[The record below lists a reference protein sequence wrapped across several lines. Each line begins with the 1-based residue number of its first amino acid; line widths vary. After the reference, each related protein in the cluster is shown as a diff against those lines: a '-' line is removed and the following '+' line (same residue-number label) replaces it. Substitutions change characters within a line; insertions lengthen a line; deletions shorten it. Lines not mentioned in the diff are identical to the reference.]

1 MKRIVFLYAIFG
13 LMFFLLPLNTKA
25 VELITNGGFE
35 TGNFTGW
42 TAINAPGP
50 FEPWTVSGSG
60 GGFVDSPVPV
70 ATQVVQGS
78 FNAWQTVT
86 SDPGSFLLYQNITI
100 PAGQRLQFKWL
111 HRYQMNLTTY
121 CGGTTSCGTATFAV
135 EVLNTSN
142 VLLQTLYTITTLPDT
157 NTNTGWTTNFANLSA
172 YAGQT
177 IRIRFRTTVTESLD
191 GPGRIEIDGV
201 SANAFVPTAA
211 NVSVGGRVSTDEG
224 AGISRVSVTLTNSAG
239 VSRSVTTNTFGYY
252 NFTDVLS
259 GDTYIIAVNNKKY
272 LFSDSPRVVN
282 VQNDLADIDFRA
294 SP

>member
-1 MKRIVFLYAIFG
+1 MNRKIFLYTIFG
-13 LMFFLLPLNTKA
+13 LMLLLLPHNVKA

-42 TAINAPGP
+42 TTINAPNP
-50 FEPWTVSGSG
+50 FEPWAVTGSG
-60 GGFVDSPVPV
+60 AGFVDSPLPT
-70 ATQVVQGS
+70 ATQVTQGS

-100 PAGQRLQFKWL
+100 PAGNSVQLRWS

-157 NTNTGWTTNFANLSA
+157 NTNTGWTNNVRNLSA

-211 NVSVGGRVSTDEG
+211 NVAVGGRLLTSGG
-224 AGISRVSVTLTNSAG
+224 AGISRADVTLTNSAG
-239 VSRSVTTNTFGYY
+239 VSRSASTNSFGYY
-252 NFTDVLS
+252 KFDDVPA
-259 GDTYIIAVNNKKY
+259 GDTYILSVRNKKY
-272 LFSDSPRVVN
+272 LFTDSPRVIN
-282 VQNDLADIDFRA
+282 VQNDLTDVDFIA